1 MNVSVMRAMK
11 LFHKAGGVLVVKKDC
26 VYFQKEQ
33 FEVHQ
38 ALSKYVK

>member
-1 MNVSVMRAMK
+1 MNVSFIRAMK
-11 LFHKAGGVLVVKKDC
+11 LFHKAGGVLVVKKNC

>member
-1 MNVSVMRAMK
+1 MK